1 MTALNADTIKG
12 DAAALRAIMRKAR
25 HIDISSRLET
35 TKQFGLVEDY
45 RIEWREKSLC
55 PPRVFI
61 RGRSSF
67 PEQITRN
74 YVTSLIGH
82 LVPTREIVITRDH

>member
-1 MTALNADTIKG
+1 
-12 DAAALRAIMRKAR
+12 MRKAQ
-25 HIDISSRLET
+25 HIDISSRLEA

-55 PPRVFI
+55 PPRVII

-67 PEQITRN
+67 PTQVTRN

>member
-1 MTALNADTIKG
+1 MRADTIRG
-12 DAAALRAIMRKAR
+12 DAIMRKAR

-55 PPRVFI
+55 PPRVII
-61 RGRSSF
+61 RGRQSL

-82 LVPTREIVITRDH
+82 LVPTREIVITRDR